1 MRVFNARFSSWMEEV
16 VKYSRYVA
24 NGGLLFTLYFTLIYG
39 GFVYNQF
46 LNELDPAFPSEWVV
60 ALVFLLLPLGHRPR
74 TLLQEADQVFLLPEL
89 GDIRS
94 YMNGI
99 RLFNV
104 VFASVRAL
112 VAMLVVLPLIVRT
125 QALTPA
131 EVGAIV
137 AASVLL
143 SAAGRL
149 AKLELVSNVVLFS
162 ALASGVIMIF
172 GVPLLTPVP
181 ALVALVLLHLRRH
194 DRIPLLDWLT
204 LEQKSK
210 AQFDRVISWF
220 VDLPAMREEVKERSV
235 IVRALER
242 SVLRRADAARYVY
255 GLRVIRSKDSLD
267 LVFRLSV
274 VAFIVMWLSG
284 GWYVGLVV
292 PLFVGLTALQLVPLF
307 KRLDTMSIAS
317 WLPITRLERLAG
329 YKWWMNRLLIGQLV
343 VLTLVSVAFGAR
355 VDAVAGVVL
364 GYLVIRYYLG
374 RLK

>member
-46 LNELDPAFPSEWVV
+46 LNGLDPAFPSEWIV
-60 ALVFLLLPLGHRPR
+60 ALVFLFLPLGHRPR

-94 YMNGI
+94 YMNGV

-112 VAMLVVLPLIVRT
+112 VVMLVVLPLIVRT

-143 SAAGRL
+143 SVAGRL
-149 AKLELVSNVVLFS
+149 AKLELISNVVLFS

-235 IVRALER
+235 IVRTLER

-343 VLTLVSVAFGAR
+343 VLTVGSVVFGAR

>member
-1 MRVFNARFSSWMEEV
+1 MRVFNARFNGWMEEV

-94 YMNGI
+94 YMNGV

-343 VLTLVSVAFGAR
+343 LLTLGSVAFGAR

>member
-1 MRVFNARFSSWMEEV
+1 MKVFNARFSSWMEEV

-104 VFASVRAL
+104 VFASIRAL

-220 VDLPAMREEVKERSV
+220 VDLPAMREEVKERSI

-317 WLPITRLERLAG
+317 WLPITRLERLVG

-343 VLTLVSVAFGAR
+343 VLTVGSVAFGAR